1 MYGDS
6 NMKIKHGYRLAS
18 PASQYMVYAVANMRD
33 DLHYPLAAFSEFQVG
48 RGRTLN
54 DALSRDPAAPTGL
67 KIVIGTYYTKSQIAE
82 YLAGYGEG
90 FLGAAEEITAA
101 LRGARDADREAIDR
115 LKTQVADDRKALRD
129 NFRAQFDERLREF
142 SAGFIEK
149 YARDVTSAANSTC
162 GVYFLKKGSKI
173 VYIGQSV
180 NVYSRVAQHRG
191 VKDFDSVDFLPC
203 ARESLDDLEGFFI
216 RLICPGQ
223 NGYNPATGNGA
234 PRSSIWGEIVSLP
247 WQASA

>member
-1 MYGDS
+1 
-6 NMKIKHGYRLAS
+6 MKVMHGYKLAS
-18 PASQYMVYAVANMRD
+18 PASQYMVYAVADMRE
-33 DLHYPLAAFSEFQVG
+33 DLHYPLAAFTEFQIG

-54 DALSRDPAAPTGL
+54 DALSRDPSAPAGI
-67 KIVIGTYYTKSQIAE
+67 KIVIGSYYTKDQIAE

-101 LRGARDADREAIDR
+101 LRGARDADREEVER
-115 LKTQVADDRKALRD
+115 LKAQISNEAKALGD
-129 NFRAQFDERLREF
+129 TLRAQFDARLGEF
-142 SAGFIEK
+142 ASGFIEK

-162 GVYFLKKGSKI
+162 GVYFLKKGGSI

-203 ARESLDDLEGFFI
+203 ARESLDDIEGFFI

-247 WQASA
+247 WQASV